1 MTFALVVDR
10 VNSKIRMINLL
21 TYSVTALVTTTWGAP
36 INIAWGGLQDLA
48 IVTAFSDDKIDRVSS
63 PSGTYAVIAGGG
75 STTSSNGVGTVA
87 GIYGPQGW
95 SNRAESCGRASRF
108 DDSAKCAPRRF
119 DDSTIR

>member
-10 VNSKIRMINLL
+10 GNSKIRMINLL
-21 TYSVTALVTTTWGAP
+21 TYSVTAQVTTTWGAP

-63 PSGTYAVIAGGG
+63 PSGTYAVIAGSG

-87 GIYGPQGW
+87 GIRVG
-95 SNRAESCGRASRF
+95 SESPPTA
-108 DDSAKCAPRRF
+108 
-119 DDSTIR
+119 